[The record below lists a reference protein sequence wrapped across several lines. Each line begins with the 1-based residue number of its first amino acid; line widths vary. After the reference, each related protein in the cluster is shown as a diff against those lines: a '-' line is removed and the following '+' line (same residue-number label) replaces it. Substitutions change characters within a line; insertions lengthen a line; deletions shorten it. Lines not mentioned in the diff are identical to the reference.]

1 MAFSFGK
8 KEEPARK
15 MPWGDEN
22 PYRIFGVTEDSPYE
36 EVESAYKELVKENEG
51 NEKYC
56 MQLEMMKE
64 KIFDDR
70 WIPFFWEK
78 KVSPLLWR
86 MLAF

>member
-1 MAFSFGK
+1 
-8 KEEPARK
+8 